1 MKMKV
6 IQMKKH
12 AHQNKKRIK
21 VLFLLFMII
30 AVLLAMMIPILNKEK
45 TMHGTIK
52 EVSEQTV
59 TIMNDDQQIYIF
71 NREKTIMEG
80 DPAEVNGD
88 IELIYKGR
96 LKENSNAVQKV
107 KLVKATI
114 TLPTHIIQGVI
125 ESAEADIVF
134 LSNEEGRYGF
144 RREEDKINGGQIIED
159 NQITITYRGT
169 LSDQP
174 IQNVIL
180 ESMEITDIDR
190 YYEGILIEV
199 NDEAVAIRA
208 SDGSEY
214 LFNRINVRGD
224 NVIVGYEA
232 KVTYHGKISD
242 TQEGIQDVAVQFI
255 DVTKVDLGH
264 LDPIIAL
271 MNQMTIEE
279 KIGQMFMAR
288 CPKEDQTAFVEEY
301 KIGGYILFGQDFE
314 NKTAQEV
321 TQNIAS
327 YQNASKIPLLIGTD
341 EEGGTVNRVSRYFRD
356 TPFLSPQTLFNQG
369 GMQAILQDVD
379 EKSRFL
385 QEFGINVNFAPVAD
399 VSTNANDF
407 IYDRSF
413 GKSADEDADYVGQV
427 VWRMKQDRMGSVLK
441 HFPGYGN
448 NGDTHTN
455 ICYDERSYDT
465 FTNSD
470 FLPFIAGINNGAE
483 CILVNHNIVTSMDSE
498 HPASLSWQVHSILRN
513 DLGFDK
519 VIITDDLAM
528 DGVADYADSKNI
540 AVMAILSGNDM
551 LLTSDAPQQI
561 DAVKKAVQDG
571 TIHMEQIDA
580 SVERILRWKH
590 NLGLL

>member
-1 MKMKV
+1 
-6 IQMKKH
+6 MKKH
-12 AHQNKKRIK
+12 ARKNRKIIS
-21 VLFLLFMII
+21 VLFLLLII
-30 AVLLAMMIPILNKEK
+30 VVAMAAIMIPVLNKEK

-52 EVSEQTV
+52 EVSDQTV
-59 TIMNDDQQIYIF
+59 TIMNDDQHLYIF
-71 NREKTIMEG
+71 NREKTIFEG
-80 DPAEVNGD
+80 DPVEVNGD
-88 IELIYKGR
+88 IELTYKGH
-96 LKENSNAVQKV
+96 LKENKDTVQKAR
-107 KLVKATI
+107 LIKATI
-114 TLPTHIIQGVI
+114 TLPTHTIQGVI
-125 ESAEADIVF
+125 ESQDADVVF
-134 LSNEEGRYGF
+134 LSNEEGTYGF
-144 RREEDKINGGQIIED
+144 KTVVDKISGGQIIAK
-159 NQITITYRGT
+159 NQITVTYKGT
-169 LSDQP
+169 LNPDQP

-180 ESMEITDIDR
+180 VAIEIKEVDR
-190 YYEGILIEV
+190 YYEGTIIEA
-199 NDEAVAIRA
+199 NEDSIAIRA
-208 SDGSEY
+208 GDGSEY
-214 LFNRINVRGD
+214 LFSRVNVRGD
-224 NVIVGYEA
+224 NVIAGYDA

-242 TQEGIQDVAVQFI
+242 VHEGVQDVAIQFI
-255 DVTKVDLGH
+255 DVTKVDLGY

-271 MNQMTIEE
+271 MNQMTEGE

-288 CPKEDQTAFVEEY
+288 CPKEDQIAFVEEY
-301 KIGGYILFGQDFE
+301 QIGGYILFGRDFE
-314 NKTAQEV
+314 NKTEEEV
-321 TQNIAS
+321 TQNISS
-327 YQNASKIPLLIGTD
+327 YQSTSKIPLLIGTD

-385 QEFGINVNFAPVAD
+385 HGFGINVNFAPVAD
-399 VSTNANDF
+399 VSTNPNDF

-413 GKSADEDADYVGQV
+413 GKSASEDADYVGQV

-470 FLPFIAGINNGAE
+470 FLPFLAGIENGAE
-483 CILVNHNIVTSMDSE
+483 CILVNHNIVTSMDNV
-498 HPASLSWQVHSILRN
+498 HPASLSLEVHSILRN

-528 DGVADYADSKNI
+528 DGVADYADSQNI
-540 AVMAILSGNDM
+540 AVMAILAGNDM

-561 DAVKKAVQDG
+561 EAVEKAVHDG
-571 TIHMEQIDA
+571 TISMEQINA